1 MKRRKHGPPSGPL
14 AGKVV
19 ELVVERLG
27 GRGDGIARL
36 DAHQLFLPFTVP
48 GDRVRARVAGRR
60 GDGLAG
66 SVIERL
72 HDGPH
77 RAPPLCRHFEACGGC
92 AVQHLD
98 EDLYVRWKTGLLE
111 QALASQGLP
120 ADGLVPLA
128 RLPLGKRRR
137 AGFAFRRLGRGLVLG
152 FNARASANIVD
163 LEACVVLDP
172 AIVALLPALRTL
184 LAELIEPGG
193 TGEAILTLTENG
205 LDLLLVAEAAL
216 DLFRREK
223 LADFAQAHD
232 LARLSWRRPEEK
244 SASPVAERRPP
255 RLTLGGVEVVP
266 PPGAFLQASP
276 EGERVIVA
284 AVIAALGSA
293 RRVADLYA
301 GLGTLTLP
309 LAVAGARLKAVEGD
323 AEALAAL
330 VQAIRRHPSLRI
342 ETERRDLARQPVEA
356 AELDGFEAVVF
367 DPPRAGALAQAR
379 ELARSRLVKTAVA
392 VSCNP
397 ATLARDAAILVRAG
411 WRLEALTP
419 IDPFPFSPH
428 LEVVAGFRR

>member
-1 MKRRKHGPPSGPL
+1 MRRRKREPSPGPL
-14 AGKVV
+14 AGQVV

-27 GRGDGIARL
+27 GRGDGIARR
-36 DAHQLFLPFTVP
+36 DAHQFFLPFTVP
-48 GDRVRARVAGRR
+48 GDQVRARIVGPR

-77 RAPPLCRHFEACGGC
+77 RVQPLCPHFETCGGC

-120 ADGLVPLA
+120 ADGLLPLA
-128 RLPLGKRRR
+128 RPPLGKRRR

-172 AIVALLPALRTL
+172 VIVALLPALRAL
-184 LAELIEPGG
+184 LADLIEPGG
-193 TGEAILTLTENG
+193 AGEAIFTVTETG

-223 LADFAQAHD
+223 LAEFAQVHD
-232 LARLSWRRPEEK
+232 LARLSWRRPDEK

-255 RLTLGGVEVVP
+255 RLTFGGVGIVP

-284 AVIAALGSA
+284 AVITAMGST

-309 LAVAGARLKAVEGD
+309 LAAEGARVKAVEGD
-323 AEALAAL
+323 AEALGAL
-330 VQAIRRHPSLRI
+330 AQAVRRHPALRI

-356 AELDGFEAVVF
+356 AELDEFDAVVF

-379 ELARSRLVKTAVA
+379 ELARSRLVKTVVA

-411 WRLEALTP
+411 WRLETLTP